1 MSLFFL
7 YTLIGCNTEP
17 NGQKSSKSDSEP
29 SKIKLAP
36 SKTKPPPPSA
46 KEGFVAAY
54 LDIVIENTSKTD
66 EEIQQEEAKGKKPE
80 AADEPEEPIDIIAP
94 PEDDGTLEADEKNR
108 ELFSYAVEIQATEVT
123 QKQFTDIMDWNP
135 SFFGGCGIKCMQ
147 NSTTNLNAI
156 EDVIQEEDGGI
167 LNAECF
173 DVSTLTDQECGPNCP
188 VESVSWYDAIA
199 YTNVLSQKE
208 SRTPCFTMTEIVCAD
223 GTQAGSL
230 AQKCMNDTQKGIQSA
245 TVTKNTDTHV
255 FFCTGYRLLT
265 HKEWVQATL
274 GEEKGPLY
282 TSQDNDGTL
291 KKRGCALDSNLDKI
305 AWYGA
310 NSQGKP
316 HPVGKKAPNKLGLY
330 DMMGN
335 IGEWI
340 YDEVDRP
347 DFNDDFVDE
356 ETDINSLNEEG
367 KKNRL
372 REKNLFST
380 KDRQQLGG
388 SWLEYGAYCQADNYT
403 SMPPSDRDASSGF
416 RIIRTTIT
424 P

>member
-7 YTLIGCNTEP
+7 YTLLGCNTESVE
-17 NGQKSSKSDSEP
+17 QKDLQKKSASPEP
-29 SKIKLAP
+29 QTVSPKIKRTL
-36 SKTKPPPPSA
+36 PPS
-46 KEGFVAAY
+46 KEGFVATY
-54 LDIVIENTSKTD
+54 LDITIEDKSKTD
-66 EEIQQEEAKGKKPE
+66 EEIQKEEAKGEKPE
-80 AADEPEEPIDIIAP
+80 AADEPEEPIDIIEP
-94 PEDDGTLEADEKNR
+94 PEDDGTLEADEENR
-108 ELFSYAVEIQATEVT
+108 ELFSYAVEIQSTEVT
-123 QKQFTDIMDWNP
+123 QKQFTDVMGWNP
-135 SFFGGCGIKCMQ
+135 SFFGGCGLKCMQ
-147 NSTTNLNAI
+147 NSTTNLNSI

-173 DVSTLTDQECGPNCP
+173 DVSTLTEQECGPTCP

-199 YTNVLSQKE
+199 YTNALSVQE
-208 SRTPCFTMTEIVCAD
+208 SYKPCFEMTDIVCSD
-223 GTQAGSL
+223 GTKAGSS
-230 AQKCMNDTQKGIQSA
+230 AKTCMNDIQKGIQSA
-245 TVTKNTDTHV
+245 TVTNTVQEHI

-282 TSQDNDGTL
+282 TSKDNDGTL
-291 KKRGCALDSNLDKI
+291 KNRGCALDSNLDKI

-310 NSQGKP
+310 NSQGKT
-316 HPVGKKAPNKLGLY
+316 HPVAQKSPNTLGLY

-340 YDEVDRP
+340 YNEVDRP
-347 DFNDDFVDE
+347 DLNDDFVDE

-372 REKNLFST
+372 REKDLFTT

-416 RIIRTTIT
+416 RIIRTTIA